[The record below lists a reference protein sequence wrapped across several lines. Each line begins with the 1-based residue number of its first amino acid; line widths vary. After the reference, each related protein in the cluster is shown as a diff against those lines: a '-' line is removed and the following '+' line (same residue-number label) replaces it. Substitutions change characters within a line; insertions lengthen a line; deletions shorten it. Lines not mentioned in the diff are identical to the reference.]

1 MKFNTLLTEDMIPK
15 ENVKVESFSL
25 DHTKVK
31 APFVRKCEV
40 KIGEKGDIV
49 TKFDLRF
56 MQPNEEF
63 MDIAAIHTL
72 EHLLAGYM
80 REVMEGII
88 DISPM
93 GCRTG
98 FYMITWNDVSVDKV
112 IETLNYG
119 LTKVIESKEIPA
131 ANKFQCGN
139 YKDHSLEGAKEY
151 AKLVLNRGVSSEIY
165 K

>member
-1 MKFNTLLTEDMIPK
+1 MVN
-15 ENVKVESFSL
+15 VESFSL

-40 KIGEKGDIV
+40 KTGKKGDKV

-56 MQPNEEF
+56 MQPNEDF
-63 MDIAAIHTL
+63 MDISSIHTL

-98 FYMITWNDVSVDKV
+98 FYMITWDDVSVEKV

-119 LTKVIESKEIPA
+119 LTKVIGSEEIPA
-131 ANKFQCGN
+131 ANEIQCGN
-139 YKDHSLEGAKEY
+139 YRDHSLEGAKKI
-151 AKLVLNRGVSSEIY
+151 ARLVLDRGVSSEIY

>member
-1 MKFNTLLTEDMIPK
+1 M
-15 ENVKVESFSL
+15 VKVESFSL

-40 KIGEKGDIV
+40 TTGENGDKV

-63 MDIAAIHTL
+63 MDIASIHTL

-80 REVMEGII
+80 REVMNGII

-112 IETLNYG
+112 IEGLNYG
-119 LTKVIESKEIPA
+119 LKKVIESKEIPA
-131 ANKFQCGN
+131 ANKYQCGN
-139 YKDHSLEGAKEY
+139 YKEHSLEGAKTY
-151 AKLVLNRGVSSEIY
+151 ASLVLSRGVSSEIY

>member
-1 MKFNTLLTEDMIPK
+1 M
-15 ENVKVESFSL
+15 VKVESFSL

-31 APFVRKCEV
+31 APFVRKCQVER
-40 KIGEKGDIV
+40 GEKGDKV

-63 MDIAAIHTL
+63 MDIASIHTL

-98 FYMITWNDVSVDKV
+98 FYMITWKDVSVDKA
-112 IETLNYG
+112 IDALNYG
-119 LTKVIESKEIPA
+119 LNKVIESVEIPA
-131 ANKFQCGN
+131 ANKYQCGN
-139 YKDHSLEGAKEY
+139 YKDHSLEGAKKF
-151 AKLVLNRGVSSEIY
+151 ARLVLSRGVSSEIY
-165 K
+165 R

>member
-1 MKFNTLLTEDMIPK
+1 M
-15 ENVKVESFSL
+15 VKVESFSL
-25 DHTKVK
+25 DHTKVA

-40 KIGEKGDIV
+40 KTGEKGDKV

-63 MDIAAIHTL
+63 MNISAIHTL

-80 REVMEGII
+80 REVMDGII

-98 FYMITWNDVSVDKV
+98 FYMIAWNEVSVDKV
-112 IETLNYG
+112 IETLNYA
-119 LTKVIESKEIPA
+119 LKKVLETKEIPA
-131 ANKFQCGN
+131 ANEVQCGN
-139 YKDHSLEGAKEY
+139 YRDHSLEGAKEL
-151 AKLVLNRGVSSEIY
+151 ASMLLKKGISNKIY

>member
-1 MKFNTLLTEDMIPK
+1 MVSIHINQSFLVKIYNKFEEDKKM
-15 ENVKVESFSL
+15 VKVESFSL

-63 MDIAAIHTL
+63 MDISSIHTL

-88 DISPM
+88 DIHLWAVEQAF
-93 GCRTG
+93 T
-98 FYMITWNDVSVDKV
+98 
-112 IETLNYG
+112 
-119 LTKVIESKEIPA
+119 
-131 ANKFQCGN
+131 
-139 YKDHSLEGAKEY
+139 
-151 AKLVLNRGVSSEIY
+151 
-165 K
+165 

>member
-1 MKFNTLLTEDMIPK
+1 M
-15 ENVKVESFSL
+15 VKIESFSL
-25 DHTKVK
+25 DHTKVR
-31 APFVRKCEV
+31 APYVRKCEV

-56 MQPNEEF
+56 MQPNAEY
-63 MDIAAIHTL
+63 MDITAIHTL

-80 REVMEGII
+80 REVLEGII

-98 FYMITWNDVSVDKV
+98 FYMIVWNDVSVNKV

-119 LTKVIESKEIPA
+119 LKKVLESDAIPA
-131 ANKFQCGN
+131 ANEIQCGN
-139 YKDHSLEGAKEY
+139 YRDHSLETAKKY
-151 AKLVLNRGVSSEIY
+151 AQLVLSRGVSSEIY